1 MAVGTK
7 NTQSATLG
15 GSWYKKYTKCR
26 PRWQLVQKTYKV
38 LPLATVGAKNIQS
51 VALGDSWYKKYTKY
65 HPRWQLVQKIH
76 KVPPRWQ
83 LIQKTYK
90 VSPLA
95 TVGAI
100 FNQNKR
106 GKL

>member
-1 MAVGTK
+1 M
-7 NTQSATLG
+7 
-15 GSWYKKYTKCR
+15 
-26 PRWQLVQKTYKV
+26 VQKIYKV
-38 LPLATVGAKNIQS
+38 SPWATVGTKNIQS
-51 VALGDSWYKKYTKY
+51 VATGDSWCKKYTKC
-65 HPRWQLVQKIH
+65 HPRWQLVQKI
-76 KVPPRWQ
+76 
-83 LIQKTYK
+83 YK